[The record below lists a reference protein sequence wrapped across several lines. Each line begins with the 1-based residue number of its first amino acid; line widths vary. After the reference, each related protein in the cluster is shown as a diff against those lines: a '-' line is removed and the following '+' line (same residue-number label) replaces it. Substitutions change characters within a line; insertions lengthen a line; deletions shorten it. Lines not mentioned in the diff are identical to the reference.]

1 MFANLSRWAA
11 LAALIALASVAL
23 GALGVP
29 SHSLIGATVVGVVAA
44 LRFRQPVVIGQRA
57 DHSAQAVIG
66 VAIGATLSAATL
78 PELASAW
85 LPVTLVTLGTVLSTI
100 ALGLLLRWTSGLDT
114 ATAMLASVPG
124 GAVGLVVMAREMGT
138 DERIVAFSQYLRVLL
153 IVIAAPL
160 VATILVVG
168 PGVAVAVAAA
178 AALSGWRFGR
188 TVRLPAP
195 ALLGPMVVAAAAA
208 LIVPSLT
215 PRVPRPALELAFGLV
230 GLDVGL
236 RFTRD
241 VVRRLARLLPAM
253 ALCLAVLLGLS
264 FLQALLLYAMTPVSL
279 LDAYLATTPG
289 GLSVVAATAYGTGA
303 NLALITAIQMLRLI
317 VMLATAPALVRLTVR
332 AIDARARADS
342 PTRACPPTRV
352 IAVAHAAPSKPG
364 A

>member
-1 MFANLSRWAA
+1 
-11 LAALIALASVAL
+11 
-23 GALGVP
+23 
-29 SHSLIGATVVGVVAA
+29 
-44 LRFRQPVVIGQRA
+44 
-57 DHSAQAVIG
+57 
-66 VAIGATLSAATL
+66 
-78 PELASAW
+78 
-85 LPVTLVTLGTVLSTI
+85 VLSTI
-100 ALGLLLRWTSGLDT
+100 ALGVLLRWTSGLDT

-168 PGVAVAVAAA
+168 PGAGIAAPQPQTISAVAVAVAAA

-332 AIDARARADS
+332 AVDARARADS